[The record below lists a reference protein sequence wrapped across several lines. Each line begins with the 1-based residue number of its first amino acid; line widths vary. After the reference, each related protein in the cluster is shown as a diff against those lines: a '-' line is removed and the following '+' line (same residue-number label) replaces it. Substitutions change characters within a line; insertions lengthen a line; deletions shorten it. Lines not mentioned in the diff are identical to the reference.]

1 MSKSFSLVSIRI
13 YIIFSLTGNKVK
25 AVVTGDLQLSAL
37 TKTTELTVQFVH
49 PRKTSNT
56 AVFPQTS
63 YKTVVLVYIYA
74 YKLSAS
80 HPQTKSP

>member
-1 MSKSFSLVSIRI
+1 MCKSFSLGSIRT
-13 YIIFSLTGNKVK
+13 YIIFSLTEKKKVK
-25 AVVTGDLQLSAL
+25 GAVTGDLQSSAL

-56 AVFPQTS
+56 AMCPQTS
-63 YKTVVLVYIYA
+63 YRTVVLRYIQA

-80 HPQTKSP
+80 HPKT

>member
-1 MSKSFSLVSIRI
+1 MTVRI
-13 YIIFSLTGNKVK
+13 YITFSLTEKKLK
-25 AVVTGDLQLSAL
+25 AVVTGDLQSSTL
-37 TKTTELTVQFVH
+37 TETTELTVQFVH

-63 YKTVVLVYIYA
+63 YETIVLAYIYA

-80 HPQTKSP
+80 YPQTQSP